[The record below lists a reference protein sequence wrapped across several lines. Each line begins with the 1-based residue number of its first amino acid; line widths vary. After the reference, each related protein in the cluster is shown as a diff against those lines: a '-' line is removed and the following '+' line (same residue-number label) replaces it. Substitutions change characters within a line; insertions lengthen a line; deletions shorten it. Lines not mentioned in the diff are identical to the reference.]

1 MTVYNTHLLFYLFLT
16 RSNPSVQ
23 IKISVKPRPLKS
35 DDQLKVL
42 KSRLSLIVW
51 VNIVLDRTVVVDSD

>member
-1 MTVYNTHLLFYLFLT
+1 MTVYNTHLLFYLFLSQ
-16 RSNPSVQ
+16 SNPSVQ